1 MNIGR
6 PVRTVEIVEE
16 PEPANEPKE
25 APTVPLPVQEPVPA

>member
-25 APTVPLPVQEPVPA
+25 APTVPLPDQERVSA